1 MHSIKTD
8 YNSSSYPTP
17 SIRLRVGHSI
27 GAWNV
32 INEEGMNVHFETIN
46 AKIALFENLLI
57 EAHMLIP
64 EQLNILAYM

>member
-1 MHSIKTD
+1 M
-8 YNSSSYPTP
+8 
-17 SIRLRVGHSI
+17 GHSI

-46 AKIALFENLLI
+46 AKITLFENLLI